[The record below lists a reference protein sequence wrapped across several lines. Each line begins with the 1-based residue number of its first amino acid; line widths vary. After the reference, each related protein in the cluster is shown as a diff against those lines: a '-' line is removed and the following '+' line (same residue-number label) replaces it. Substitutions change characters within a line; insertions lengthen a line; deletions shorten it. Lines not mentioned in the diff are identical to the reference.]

1 MSSRSGRVSP
11 GLPKA
16 CWTLLDANFNR
27 TREALR
33 VCEDLERFENRSSTG
48 SAELRKM
55 RHAVTAVL
63 KELPRRSLLGGR
75 DIAADFGKAPH
86 ALEKIRRHTDDIYFA
101 NLQRAKESL
110 RVLEEVLKLVD
121 GRLSDKIKKL
131 RFDVYDY
138 EKRKA

>member
-1 MSSRSGRVSP
+1 MSARRGVPRE
-11 GLPKA
+11 

-33 VCEDLERFENRSSTG
+33 VCEDLERFGVRSAAAS
-48 SAELRKM
+48 SELRSI

-63 KELPRRSLLGGR
+63 KQLPQKSLLNGR
-75 DIAADFGKAPH
+75 DIAADTGKAPH
-86 ALEKIRRHTDDIYFA
+86 AHEKNRRDTADVYFA

-121 GRLSDKIKKL
+121 GRLSDRIKKL
-131 RFDVYDY
+131 RFTVYDY

>member
-1 MSSRSGRVSP
+1 MTRVHP
-11 GLPKA
+11 ALPKA

-33 VCEDLERFENRSSTG
+33 VCEDLERFERRSRSSAG
-48 SAELRKM
+48 ELRKI

-63 KELPRRSLLGGR
+63 KELPRRALLGGR

-86 ALEKIRRHTDDIYFA
+86 KLEKHRRDTNDIYFA

-110 RVLEEVLKLVD
+110 RVLEEVLKLSD
-121 GRLSDKIKKL
+121 GRLSDRIKKL
-131 RFDVYDY
+131 RFRVYDY
-138 EKRKA
+138 EKTKA

>member
-1 MSSRSGRVSP
+1 MTARLR
-11 GLPKA
+11 LPRE

-33 VCEDLERFENRSSTG
+33 VCEDLERFGTRSAADASR
-48 SAELRKM
+48 LRAL

-63 KELPRRSLLGGR
+63 RELPRRSLLSGR
-75 DIAADFGKAPH
+75 DIAADTGKAPH
-86 ALEKIRRHTDDIYFA
+86 ALEKRRSGIPDVYFA

-121 GRLSDKIKKL
+121 SRLSARIKKI
-131 RFDVYDY
+131 RFGVYDY

>member
-1 MSSRSGRVSP
+1 MTARAR
-11 GLPKA
+11 LPRA

-33 VCEDLERFENRSSTG
+33 VCEDLERFGTRSTTD
-48 SAELRKM
+48 AARLRAL

-75 DIAADFGKAPH
+75 DIAADTGKAPH
-86 ALEKIRRHTDDIYFA
+86 ALEKRRSGVSDVYFA

-121 GRLSDKIKKL
+121 GRLSDRIKKI
-131 RFDVYDY
+131 RFSVYDY

>member
-1 MSSRSGRVSP
+1 MIAKKTGR
-11 GLPKA
+11 A

-27 TREALR
+27 AREALR
-33 VCEDLERFENRSSTG
+33 VCEDIERFADPAAGRSAAR
-48 SAELRKM
+48 SAELRGM

-63 KELPRRSLLGGR
+63 KQLPQKALLGGR
-75 DIAADFGKAPH
+75 DVSADQGKAPH
-86 ALEKIRRHTDDIYFA
+86 ALEKRRDHMDDIYFA

-121 GRLSDKIKKL
+121 GRLSDRIKKL

-138 EKRKA
+138 EKRKAL